1 MMLVSRSVAQ
11 RGLRIGVAI
20 VGVSILAGCS
30 QVTYGTGVGTT
41 VQTLQDFAGI
51 VMLSPRQDPI
61 VYEERPSTLAMPPN
75 NTLPPPVAPINTNAA
90 TTAAPTIDPC
100 GLWAYDWSRLGDNVK
115 EALGRLGWTEINWRS
130 PETATWPASSSRQW
144 NDLRLRERQGAE
156 TLGFTQA
163 SWDSCVLW

>member
-1 MMLVSRSVAQ
+1 MMLVGRSVAR

-20 VGVSILAGCS
+20 VGVSILTACS
-30 QVTYGTGVGTT
+30 PVTYGTGVGTT

-51 VMLSPRQDPI
+51 VMLSPRPDPI
-61 VYEERPSTLAMPPN
+61 VYEERPATLATPP
-75 NTLPPPVAPINTNAA
+75 TNALQPPRA
-90 TTAAPTIDPC
+90 GTATAAPTTVAGTIDPC
-100 GLWAYDWSRLGDNVK
+100 GLWQYDWTRLGDNVK
-115 EALGRLGWTEINWRS
+115 EALGRLGWTEISWRS
-130 PETATWPASSSRQW
+130 PETATWPTSSSRQW